1 MGDKL
6 NKLTFKNNC
15 QKFEEEL
22 SKCSVTQINEL
33 EKRLRF
39 TPIFFSVLA
48 GVVESAKLLIK
59 YGANVNALDVYGRPS
74 LYYIGDTSPVLS
86 ATAGNRLQINKLLLD
101 NGTDINIS
109 DTYGNQP
116 FIMLV

>member
-33 EKRLRF
+33 ENGCDLLQS
-39 TPIFFSVLA
+39 FFL
-48 GVVESAKLLIK
+48 
-59 YGANVNALDVYGRPS
+59 
-74 LYYIGDTSPVLS
+74 
-86 ATAGNRLQINKLLLD
+86 
-101 NGTDINIS
+101 
-109 DTYGNQP
+109 
-116 FIMLV
+116 F